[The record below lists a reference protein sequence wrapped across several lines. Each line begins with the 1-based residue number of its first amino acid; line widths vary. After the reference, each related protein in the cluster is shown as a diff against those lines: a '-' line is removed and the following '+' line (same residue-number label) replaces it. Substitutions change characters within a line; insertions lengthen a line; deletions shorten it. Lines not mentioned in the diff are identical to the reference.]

1 VANFHD
7 TLVLNKYMLSLFGIN
22 SIGKKIIGKNGVEI
36 FAELKNSINEGC
48 TDEGNTKYLQS
59 LLNHLYLTEHLT
71 ADILQGYDENIVRY
85 TKQISENRSELIQW
99 KYFQY
104 LSLLFTEIYLDKYF
118 FNPVQL
124 LADLNA
130 YVKVFNRCQ
139 IEEALKGGK
148 KKVKDI
154 FQATEFTLQSLNK
167 LAFWNATGS
176 GKTLL
181 MHVNIKQY
189 LYYAHK
195 YGQQHQTKVLLIT
208 PNEGLTKQH
217 LEEFASSGIAA
228 NVFSKNSQGIFAN
241 TEVEVLEI
249 TKLAESSGE
258 RTVAI
263 ESFETDN
270 LVLIDEGHGGMSGDS
285 WKRYRDKLSE
295 TGFAFEYSATF
306 GQAISA
312 ASGKKRTDFTQEYA
326 KSILFDYSYKYFYE
340 DGYGKDYRILNL
352 KDDDKDYRQLYLTAN
367 LLAFYQQQLIFKEQ
381 KDTLREFLLH
391 KPLWVFVGGKVNAVR
406 NEGGKEVSDVL
417 EIIYF
422 LTSFLK
428 HPQTSINQIAE
439 VISNKAGLVDTKGYA
454 IFETSFSYL
463 IEQVL
468 DPAAI
473 FTGINQFVFNNY
485 TIGANLYLDNLK
497 GAEGELGLRVGDS
510 QYFGVINVG
519 DEKKLFSLAVDNGVL
534 GGERELSDSL
544 FKKIN
549 DEASSVNLLVGSKKF
564 TEGWSSW
571 RVSSMGLM
579 NVGKSEGSQIIQL
592 FGRGVRLK
600 GYNFSLKR
608 SSGLD
613 EYQKPDN
620 IRKIKTHLRHLETLQ
635 IFGVQANYMEQFKEF
650 LEEEG
655 LPANDSSWI
664 TITVPTINKY
674 DAAKNPLKLI
684 RVKDTEN
691 FKKQVFV
698 ELVLEPAKFDGK
710 LVVLDW
716 YPKID
721 VMEKSKS
728 IVQFEKHKSFL
739 NDYHLQLLDW
749 NAIYLAMQNYKAD
762 KGYSNLVIT
771 LSQLKKILANHSW
784 YHILIPKGKL
794 GFNDL
799 RNIFIWQELAEALLK
814 KYIDQLYLFYK
825 YDFGK
830 DHIEAIV
837 LDPADENFIAEY
849 DIRINTDEDTEQYRL
864 RVEQLKQKV
873 LDADISDVHIAT
885 EALAFDNLLH
895 LYKPL
900 IYLGKNYQNLIQ
912 VSPVALD
919 ASEKQFLYDL
929 IQYVQSNE
937 KLLAGKEVHI
947 LRNQSKKGL
956 GFFTDGNNFYPDFIL
971 WIVEGE
977 KQYIVF
983 IDPKGIRNS
992 KGINDPK
999 IQFHK
1004 VLKETIQ
1011 PQLTGTNI
1019 ELDSFIISNSP
1030 YLEVQWK
1037 EQMSIEFFNEE
1048 HVFFQK
1054 ENAGTYIF
1062 ELLNLSINKNSNTA

>member
-1 VANFHD
+1 MNFHEA
-7 TLVLNKYMLSLFGIN
+7 LVLNKYMLSLFGID
-22 SIGKKIIGKNGVEI
+22 SIGKKILGKNGVEI
-36 FAELKNSINEGC
+36 FAELKYSINEGY
-48 TDEGNTKYLQS
+48 TDEGNTIYLQT
-59 LLNHLYLTEHLT
+59 LLNHQYPT
-71 ADILQGYDENIVRY
+71 DRINRDMLQAYDENIVRF
-85 TKQISENRSELIQW
+85 TKQISENRDELIKW

-118 FNPVQL
+118 FNKVQL
-124 LADLNA
+124 LADLNE
-130 YVKVFNRCQ
+130 YVKQFNRKQ
-139 IEEALKGGK
+139 AEAAVKSGK
-148 KKVKDI
+148 KKAKEV
-154 FQATEFTLQSLNK
+154 FQAEPFTLQSLNK

-176 GKTLL
+176 GKTLV
-181 MHVNIKQY
+181 MHINIKQY

-195 YGQQHQTKVLLIT
+195 HGQQHKTKVLLIT

-217 LEEFASSGIAA
+217 LAEFILSDIAA
-228 NVFSKNSQGIFAN
+228 NVFSKNSQGFFAN
-241 TEVEVLEI
+241 SDVEILEI
-249 TKLAESSGE
+249 TKLSESSGE
-258 RTVAI
+258 KTVAV

-312 ASGKKRTDFTQEYA
+312 AAGSKKTAFTQEYA

-352 KDDDKDYRQLYLTAN
+352 KEDDASYRKLYLTAN
-367 LLAFYQQQLIFKEQ
+367 LVSFYQQQLIFKEQ
-381 KDTLREFLLH
+381 KTSLRNFMLH

-406 NEGGKEVSDVL
+406 TEAGKKVSDVL

-422 LTSFLK
+422 LTDFLK
-428 HPQTSINQIAE
+428 HPGESINRIE
-439 VISNKAGLVDTKGYA
+439 SVMTNKAGLVDKNGYA

-463 IEQVL
+463 TDQNL
-468 DPAAI
+468 SAATV
-473 FTGINQFVFNNY
+473 FSGINELVFNNS

-497 GAEGELGLRVGDS
+497 GADGELGLRVGDND
-510 QYFGVINVG
+510 YFGVVNVG
-519 DEKKLFSLAVDNGVL
+519 DEKTLYELAVENGVL
-534 GGERELSDSL
+534 GGEKDFSESL

-549 DEASSVNLLVGSKKF
+549 EDSSLVNLLVGSKKF

-608 SSGLD
+608 STGLD

-620 IRKIKTHLRHLETLQ
+620 IRSIRPYLRHLETLQ
-635 IFGVQANYMEQFKEF
+635 IFGVYANYMEQFKAF

-655 LPANDSSWI
+655 LPTNDSSWI
-664 TITVPTINKY
+664 TIKIPTVNKY
-674 DAAKNPLKLI
+674 DATINPLRMI

-698 ELVLEPAKFDGK
+698 EVAPDYKKFDGK
-710 LVVLDW
+710 VIELDW

-721 VMEKSKS
+721 VMEKTKS
-728 IVQFEKHKSFL
+728 SVLFTKYSGNLTAE
-739 NDYHLQLLDW
+739 HLQLLDW
-749 NAIYLAMQNYKAD
+749 NRIYLNIQTHKSD

-771 LSQLKKILANHSW
+771 AIALKSILSNHSW
-784 YHILIPKGKL
+784 YHILIPEEKL
-794 GFNDL
+794 RFNDF
-799 RNIFIWQELAEALLK
+799 NNCIIWQELAETLLK
-814 KYIDQLYLFYK
+814 RYIDQLYLFHK

-830 DHIEAIV
+830 DHIEVIY
-837 LDPADENFIAEY
+837 LNGNDENFILEY
-849 DIRINTDEDTEQYRL
+849 DIRLNRLEDEDRYTQYYKK
-864 RVEQLKQKV
+864 VEQLKAEVK
-873 LDADISDVHIAT
+873 DAAFSQIQIAD

-900 IYLGKNYQNLIQ
+900 VYVGKNYQNFIQ
-912 VSPVALD
+912 VSPIALD
-919 ASEKQFLYDL
+919 AAEKQFLFDL
-929 IQYVQSNE
+929 VKYVHLKQAEFSE
-937 KLLAGKEVHI
+937 TQVHI
-947 LRNQSKKGL
+947 LRNQSRKGL

-971 WIVEGE
+971 WLVKDG
-977 KQYIVF
+977 KQYIRF

-992 KGINDPK
+992 KAISDPK

-1004 VLKETIQ
+1004 VLKEKIQ
-1011 PQLTGTNI
+1011 PQVMAAKI
-1019 ELDSFIISNSP
+1019 ELDSFIISNTSF
-1030 YLEVQWK
+1030 LEVQWK
-1037 EQMSIEFFNEE
+1037 E
-1048 HVFFQK
+1048 
-1054 ENAGTYIF
+1054 
-1062 ELLNLSINKNSNTA
+1062 NLSIADFNKENVYFLKENNHDYIEKILSVSN

>member
-1 VANFHD
+1 MANFHN

-22 SIGKKIIGKNGVEI
+22 SIGKKIVGKNGVEI
-36 FAELKNSINEGC
+36 FAELKYSVNEGY

-59 LLNHLYLTEHLT
+59 LIGHLYLTEHLT
-71 ADILQGYDENIVRY
+71 ATMLQGYDENIVRY
-85 TKQISENRSELIQW
+85 TKQISEERTETIQW

-118 FNPVQL
+118 FNKVQL
-124 LADLNA
+124 LADLNS
-130 YVKVFNRCQ
+130 YVNVYNRRQ
-139 IEEALKGGK
+139 AEEGLKAGK
-148 KKVKDI
+148 KKDI
-154 FQATEFTLQSLNK
+154 FQAEPFTLQSLNK

-181 MHVNIKQY
+181 MHINIKQY
-189 LYYAHK
+189 LHYADKH
-195 YGQQHQTKVLLIT
+195 GQQHQTKVLLIT

-217 LEEFASSGIAA
+217 LEEFALSGIAA

-249 TKLAESSGE
+249 TKLSENSGE
-258 RTVAI
+258 RTVAV

-312 ASGKKRTDFTQEYA
+312 ASGKKHTDFTQEYA

-352 KDDDKDYRQLYLTAN
+352 KEDDTAYRQLYLTAN

-381 KDTLREFLLH
+381 KDTLRDFLLH

-406 NEGGKEVSDVL
+406 KVNGKDVSDVL

-422 LTSFLK
+422 LATFLK
-428 HPQTSINQIAE
+428 NQETSIKQIAE
-439 VISNKAGLVDTKGYA
+439 VISNKAGLVDKNGFA
-454 IFETSFSYL
+454 IFETSFGY
-463 IEQVL
+463 IVDH
-468 DPAAI
+468 DPVAI
-473 FTGINQFVFNNY
+473 FSGINQLIFNNH
-485 TIGANLYLDNLK
+485 TLGANLYLDNLK
-497 GAEGELGLRVGDS
+497 GADGELGLRVGDGE
-510 QYFGVINVG
+510 YFGVINVG
-519 DEKKLFSLAVDNGVL
+519 DEKTLYNLAVDNGVL
-534 GGERELSDSL
+534 GGEKELSESL

-549 DEASSVNLLVGSKKF
+549 DDNSLVNLLIGSKKF

-608 SSGLD
+608 SAGLD

-620 IRKIKTHLRHLETLQ
+620 LRGIKTYLRHLETLQ

-655 LPANDSSWI
+655 LPTNDSSWI
-664 TITVPTINKY
+664 TIKVPTVNRY
-674 DAAKNPLKLI
+674 NAAKNPLKLI

-698 ELVLEPAKFDGK
+698 DLVLDTAKFDGK
-710 LVVLDW
+710 MVLLDW

-728 IVQFEKHKSFL
+728 TVQFDKHRGNLTES
-739 NDYHLQLLDW
+739 HLQLIDW
-749 NAIYLAMQNYKAD
+749 NAIYLAVQTFKAD

-771 LSQLKKILANHSW
+771 LQQLKQILANHSW
-784 YHILIPKGKL
+784 YHILIPADKL

-799 RNIFIWQELAEALLK
+799 KNIFIWQELAEALLK
-814 KYIDQLYLFYK
+814 KYIDQLYLFHK

-830 DHIEAIV
+830 DHIEAI
-837 LDPADENFIAEY
+837 LLNPADDNFILEY
-849 DIRINTDEDTEQYRL
+849 DVRLNTDEDTEQYQL
-864 RVEQLKQKV
+864 RVERLKNEV
-873 LDADISDVHIAT
+873 FDAGFNEMQIAS

-900 IYLGKNYQNLIQ
+900 IYVGKSYQNFIQ
-912 VSPVALD
+912 VSPIALD

-929 IQYVQSNE
+929 VKYVQTNE
-937 KLLAGKEVHI
+937 EELTGKEIHI

-956 GFFTDGNNFYPDFIL
+956 GFFTEGNNFYPDFIL

-977 KQYIVF
+977 KQYIKF

-999 IQFHK
+999 IQFHR

-1011 PQLTGTNI
+1011 PQLRDANI
-1019 ELDSFIISNSP
+1019 DVDSFIVSNTP
-1030 YLEVQWK
+1030 LLDVQWRGHLT
-1037 EQMSIEFFNEE
+1037 EVDFAAE
-1048 HVFFQK
+1048 HVFFQT
-1054 ENAGTYIF
+1054 NSAVNYI
-1062 ELLNLSINKNSNTA
+1062 EKMLS